1 MQRIMLKSKL
11 HRARVTDTQ
20 IDYEGSIQIDENL
33 LDEVGILPYEQ
44 VHIYDIDNGNRFI
57 TYVITGKRGSGT
69 FSVNGAAA
77 RMVQINDRIIVAA
90 YGIIDT
96 EKEKDFRPSVVVL
109 DRDNQIIKS

>member
-1 MQRIMLKSKL
+1 
-11 HRARVTDTQ
+11 
-20 IDYEGSIQIDENL
+20 NL
-33 LDEVGILPYEQ
+33 LDEVGILPCEQ

-96 EKEKDFRPSVVVL
+96 EKEKDFHPSVVLL
-109 DRDNQIIKS
+109 DRDNQIVKS